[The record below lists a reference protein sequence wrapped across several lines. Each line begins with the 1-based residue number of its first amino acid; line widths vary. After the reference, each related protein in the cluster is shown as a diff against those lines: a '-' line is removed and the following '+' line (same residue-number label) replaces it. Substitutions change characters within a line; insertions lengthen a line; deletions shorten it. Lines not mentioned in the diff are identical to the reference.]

1 MNVKN
6 YQALIDDRIFI
17 GGVADVQ
24 SAISEEK
31 IDVVYDLRAEV
42 SESSSEISKH
52 QPIVDDGEFQD
63 ESIRTGVKQIV
74 QDYQDGKKIFVH
86 CNTGRGRAGTMAVAT
101 LLELRLANTIE
112 EAEERVKMIRP
123 EVNVKPQLKEAL
135 KRIYRA

>member
-1 MNVKN
+1 MNRKN
-6 YQALIDDRIFI
+6 YQALVDERIFVGGIDDVTNVI
-17 GGVADVQ
+17 
-24 SAISEEK
+24 ENEK

-42 SESSSEISKH
+42 SQPSSDISKH

-74 QDYQDGKKIFVH
+74 QDYQEGKKIFFH

-112 EAEERVKMIRP
+112 EAEEKVKMIRP
-123 EVNVKPQLKEAL
+123 EIDVKPQLKESL
-135 KRIYRA
+135 KRIYGA